1 MHFVMLTRGI
11 QKSKAVSRSAYQVGR
26 LLFLLVALFV
36 AECATPGF
44 AQDQIAHPVTILFSP
59 ANTVIRWTLV
69 DVLHTVHGTFKLQQG
84 VVHFNPQ
91 TGAAD
96 GMLVVD
102 AKSGE
107 SGSSARDK
115 KMHQNFLESERYPTI
130 TFVPNHVSGDFDL
143 KGDHSVIVD
152 GVFRLHGSDHP
163 LQLHVQLHPEQE
175 GIRADTQFVVPY
187 VQWGIKDPSTFVLRV
202 NKTVAINVEGTA
214 KVAP

>member
-1 MHFVMLTRGI
+1 MLTKHIRNPNAGCRR
-11 QKSKAVSRSAYQVGR
+11 AWEPRA
-26 LLFLLVALFV
+26 LFLLLVSLCAT
-36 AECATPGF
+36 ECAIPGL
-44 AQDQIAHPVTILFSP
+44 AQDQIAQPVTILFSP
-59 ANTVIRWTLV
+59 STTAIRWTLV

-84 VVHFNPQ
+84 MIRFNPE

-102 AKSGE
+102 ARSGE
-107 SGSSARDK
+107 SASSARDK
-115 KMHQNFLESERYPTI
+115 RMHQIVLESERYPTI

-163 LQLHVQLHPEQE
+163 LQLHVQLHPEQD
-175 GIRADTQFVVPY
+175 GIRANTQFVVPY

-202 NKTVAINVEGTA
+202 NKTVDVNVEGTA
-214 KVAP
+214 RVAQ